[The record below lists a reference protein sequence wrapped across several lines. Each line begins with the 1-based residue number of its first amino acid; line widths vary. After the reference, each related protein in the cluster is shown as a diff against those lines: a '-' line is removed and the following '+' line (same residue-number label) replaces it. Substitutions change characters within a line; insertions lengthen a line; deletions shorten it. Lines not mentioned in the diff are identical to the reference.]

1 MEGHSAIN
9 VYTDGGRGILS
20 REGDARFCCGKCFYL
35 LHKRVFV
42 HSVNESIDP
51 TIKQY
56 QKKTNSSVVMTH
68 TFFHGEL
75 LSQLAPTFKI

>member
-42 HSVNESIDP
+42 HSVNESILQLNS
-51 TIKQY
+51 IKRKQI
-56 QKKTNSSVVMTH
+56 V
-68 TFFHGEL
+68 L
-75 LSQLAPTFKI
+75 